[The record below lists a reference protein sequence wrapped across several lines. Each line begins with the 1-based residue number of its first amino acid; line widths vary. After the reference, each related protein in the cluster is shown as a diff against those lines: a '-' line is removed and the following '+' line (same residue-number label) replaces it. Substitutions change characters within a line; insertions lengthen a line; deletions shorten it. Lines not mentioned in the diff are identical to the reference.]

1 MKRRILVAV
10 LAAVM
15 VVLIAASA
23 LPALAQHD
31 QWGGSQQDQSS
42 WGRQSDPQAPPQPIC
57 GWDWNRD
64 LWQNYGFEL
73 WFYAC
78 DYGDGNAS
86 VSALW
91 NPDWGYW
98 SPSQ

>member
-1 MKRRILVAV
+1 MKRKILLAV
-10 LAAVM
+10 LAAAM
-15 VVLIAASA
+15 VALIAGSA

-31 QWGGSQQDQSS
+31 QWGGSQQDGSS
-42 WGRQSDPQAPPQPIC
+42 WSQSDPQAPPQPIC
-57 GWDWNRD
+57 DWDWDRD
-64 LWQNYGFEL
+64 LWRDYGFEL

-78 DYGDGNAS
+78 DYGDGNTS